1 MPADEGDSGVDA
13 MSLPESRETS
23 PKVTKR
29 DLDVAAPS
37 AIETEGTVATTGSG
51 AGADDLDD
59 DDDIDETLA
68 ERLWGLTEMFPKPVR
83 DGTHDL
89 VRYTF
94 GSVRGL
100 YGFGRAAFWIFFSSS
115 AILFAPVIFE
125 LERLQMEEM
134 SRQQQRQIL
143 LGPSA
148 AVSGGAG
155 PGMMPPMGPPPPPQQ
170 AR

>member
-1 MPADEGDSGVDA
+1 

-23 PKVTKR
+23 PKVSKR

-37 AIETEGTVATTGSG
+37 VAEAEGTVATTTTESV
-51 AGADDLDD
+51 ADDFDD
-59 DDDIDETLA
+59 EIDETLA
-68 ERLWGLTEMFPKPVR
+68 ERLWGLTEMFPKSVR

-89 VRYTF
+89 MRYTF

-100 YGFGRAAFWIFFSSS
+100 YGFGRSAFWIIFSSS

-155 PGMMPPMGPPPPPQQ
+155 PGMMPPIGPPPPQQ